1 MTTVSKKI
9 LVVDDE
15 EAKTKVMKMG
25 LAKLGYNP
33 KFDENGKEALE
44 ILAQG
49 NVSTYFNGFKITR
62 YGRH

>member
-15 EAKTKVMKMG
+15 KAKTEVMKMG

-33 KFDENGKEALE
+33 EFAENGKEALE
-44 ILAQG
+44 ILAREM
-49 NVSTYFNGFKITR
+49 FPLGFKISR